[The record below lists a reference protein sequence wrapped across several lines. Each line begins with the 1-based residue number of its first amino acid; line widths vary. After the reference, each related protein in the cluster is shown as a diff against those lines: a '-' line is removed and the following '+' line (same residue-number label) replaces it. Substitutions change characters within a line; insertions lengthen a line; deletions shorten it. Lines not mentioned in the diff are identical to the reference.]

1 MSTISLIFP
10 HQLFQ
15 EAVLLETNT
24 TIYLVEEYLFF
35 KQYKFHQQKIAFHRA
50 TMKAYATYL
59 VNDKKLKVNYIES
72 IQELSDIRKLL
83 PSLKK
88 KGVDLDNG
96 SNSAVIA
103 FALIKTAQ
111 AGDVSAIRLI
121 FDQTE
126 VPLPKQVDLSSSIPL
141 TAEQKRKIAETYLGS
156 LENC

>member
-1 MSTISLIFP
+1 MAIHNSFENSKFIKGQSGNPKGRPKGAKDGLPAYINRILRKDARP
-10 HQLFQ
+10 
-15 EAVLLETNT
+15 EILE
-24 TIYLVEEYLFF
+24 L
-35 KQYKFHQQKIAFHRA
+35 
-50 TMKAYATYL
+50 
-59 VNDKKLKVNYIES
+59 
-72 IQELSDIRKLL
+72 
-83 PSLKK
+83 LKK